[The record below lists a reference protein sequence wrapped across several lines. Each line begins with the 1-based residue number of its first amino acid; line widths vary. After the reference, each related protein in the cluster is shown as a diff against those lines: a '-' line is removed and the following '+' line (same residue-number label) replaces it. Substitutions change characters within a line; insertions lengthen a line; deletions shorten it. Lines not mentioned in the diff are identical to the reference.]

1 MLGKQRAFRAT
12 HVLDVADEALSASGQ
27 VWRAWLGGQFLAML
41 VIGSLTGLGLWL
53 LGVPVALGIGLLTAL
68 LDFIPIVGPIV
79 AAVPAV
85 LLGFTVSPQVALGA
99 LLVFVVLQQ
108 LEGHVLQPLIQ
119 ARAVDLPPALLLFS
133 LFGIGVL
140 FGPMGVVLAAPLTV
154 VLYVLVCPP
163 RPGRC
168 RRCGAG
174 GVARRGCRRGVPPT
188 APDRTEPARGRP
200 VASTPAMCNGRSRV
214 ESVLL
219 SMMPLRSGTPCG
231 CSPMHHASVRY
242 DRPLIRRAVASFCW
256 RVVGLRYVVAL
267 ALVAASLVF
276 LVRGG
281 NASWLVGVLASVL
294 ALGIAFPV
302 ALYATHYRNALRRL
316 DAMGAPVGA
325 LEASASSLSLSSA
338 AGTTTLPWS
347 AVCDV
352 WRFES
357 CWLLL
362 LSKSQFVT
370 LPLADLSAEAA
381 EFIRTQVLAA
391 GGKVS

>member
-1 MLGKQRAFRAT
+1 
-12 HVLDVADEALSASGQ
+12 
-27 VWRAWLGGQFLAML
+27 
-41 VIGSLTGLGLWL
+41 
-53 LGVPVALGIGLLTAL
+53 
-68 LDFIPIVGPIV
+68 
-79 AAVPAV
+79 
-85 LLGFTVSPQVALGA
+85 
-99 LLVFVVLQQ
+99 
-108 LEGHVLQPLIQ
+108 
-119 ARAVDLPPALLLFS
+119 
-133 LFGIGVL
+133 
-140 FGPMGVVLAAPLTV
+140 
-154 VLYVLVCPP
+154 
-163 RPGRC
+163 
-168 RRCGAG
+168 
-174 GVARRGCRRGVPPT
+174 
-188 APDRTEPARGRP
+188 
-200 VASTPAMCNGRSRV
+200 
-214 ESVLL
+214 
-219 SMMPLRSGTPCG
+219 
-231 CSPMHHASVRY
+231 MHHASLRY

-281 NASWLVGVLASVL
+281 NASWLVGLLASAL
-294 ALGIAFPV
+294 AFGIAFPV

-316 DAMGAPVGA
+316 DAMGAPVGT

-362 LSKSQFVT
+362 SKSQFVT